1 MGRGGVEMVRKRR
14 RFDTEFKRQAV
25 ALANE
30 PDQSLSKVARD
41 LGMRPDMLCR
51 WRKQLAGC

>member
-1 MGRGGVEMVRKRR
+1 MVRKRR